1 MRELSAAQQAFQ
13 QYILEGDR
21 GVASLIAPGPR
32 ANRDARLTVYYNAYR
47 QRLVEALSTDFEALA
62 ALLGAEG
69 FRTACAAHVEATPSP
84 FRNIRWY
91 GGGLAQF
98 LASTPPWQQR
108 VELAELARFEWT
120 LTLAFDA
127 ADAPVLVFDD
137 LAGLPPDA
145 WSALRIQFHPSLQ
158 QLSLRSNAPALR
170 LAVDGGSALP
180 EVQLREDAVDW
191 AIWRKAGN
199 PHFRSLSVEERWAID
214 AVRRGEDF
222 PALCEGL
229 MDFTD
234 PDGAPA
240 LAASLLRTWVEDEL
254 VSGVS
259 IASVAPD
266 SQRACAD

>member
-62 ALLGAEG
+62 ALLGEEG
-69 FRTACAAHVEATPSP
+69 FRAACDAYVEATPSP

-91 GGGLAQF
+91 GGGLADF
-98 LASTPPWQQR
+98 LASTAPWRQR
-108 VELAELARFEWT
+108 AELAELARFEWT

-127 ADAPVLVFDD
+127 ADAPVLGFDD
-137 LAGLPPDA
+137 LAGLPPEA
-145 WSALRIQFHPSLQ
+145 WGALRIHLHPSLQ

-170 LAVDGGSALP
+170 LAVDGGSGLP
-180 EVQLREDAVDW
+180 DLHLREEAVDW

-199 PHFRSLSVEERWAID
+199 PHFRSLAAEERWAID
-214 AVRRGEDF
+214 SVRRGEDF

-229 MDFTD
+229 MNFTD
-234 PDGAPA
+234 PDSAPA
-240 LAASLLRTWVEDEL
+240 LAASLLRTWVEDQL
-254 VSGVS
+254 VSGLS
-259 IASVAPD
+259 IAPVEAD
-266 SQRACAD
+266 SRQAGAD